1 MGKVIAIAN
10 QKGQVGKTTTAI
22 NLAVCL
28 AEAGQKVLLID
39 TDARAGATQALGLE
53 YAGSKR
59 ETLYEL
65 LTGKAEIET
74 TIHDTH
80 FSGLK
85 FIPSDI
91 NLVEVELKFLN
102 VPGRNM
108 ILRKALEPVRHKYDF
123 ILIDCAPSLGIVT
136 TNALVAADSVIIPIH
151 PEMYPVDGIGK
162 ILQTIR
168 IIQDSEQNPN
178 LGIEGFLITMYEK
191 HTVTQSQIVAEIRDL
206 FKEMVFTTTI
216 LYDPQTNGAESYRKL
231 SGEVIAKA
239 FKNEN

>member
-39 TDARAGATQALGLE
+39 TDARAGATQALGQVN
-53 YAGSKR
+53 AGGKR
-59 ETLYEL
+59 ESIYEL
-65 LTGKAEIET
+65 LTGKAGIET
-74 TIHDTH
+74 TIHDTA

-102 VPGRNM
+102 VPSRNM
-108 ILRKALEPVRHKYDF
+108 ILRKALEPVRNKYDF

-168 IIQDSEQNPN
+168 IIQDSEQNPG

-191 HTVTQSQIVAEIRDL
+191 HTVTQSQIVAEIREL

-239 FKNEN
+239 FKNED